1 MNLCLFDFCFDV
13 VELPPFMPNE
23 YLLRNHADKIKNPEG
38 AIVEIK
44 IETAVD
50 QSKINAPFNEVGAGG
65 PLAQENELEPL
76 SHHKFIEE
84 EQLNMLGENKNKNI
98 AFESVAITQ
107 SNSPI
112 EFENPLLNN

>member
-38 AIVEIK
+38 AIAEIK

-50 QSKINAPFNEVGAGG
+50 
-65 PLAQENELEPL
+65 
-76 SHHKFIEE
+76 
-84 EQLNMLGENKNKNI
+84 
-98 AFESVAITQ
+98 
-107 SNSPI
+107 
-112 EFENPLLNN
+112 